1 MAKGN
6 KTSTKAAGR
15 DKGKE
20 PKGQPQSA
28 EASPGIGGR
37 IAQFR
42 EFFEQSQVEIKKVVW
57 PSRKET
63 MATSIAV
70 VVVVIVMGLYL
81 FGVDALFSKIVQVI
95 LSA

>member
-1 MAKGN
+1 MAKGS

-20 PKGQPQSA
+20 PKGQAQSA
-28 EASPGIGGR
+28 EVSPGIGGK

-81 FGVDALFSKIVQVI
+81 FGIDALFSKIVQVI